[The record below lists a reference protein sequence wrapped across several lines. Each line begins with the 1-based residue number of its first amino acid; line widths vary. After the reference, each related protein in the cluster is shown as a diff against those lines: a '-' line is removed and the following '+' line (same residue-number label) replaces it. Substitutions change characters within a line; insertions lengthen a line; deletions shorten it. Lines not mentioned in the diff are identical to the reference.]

1 MGRAYALAVPEDGLL
16 LWYFTRLKA
25 YNVPGPAEVCYAPL
39 FPVLVETIL
48 LFPEIKKKRADD

>member
-39 FPVLVETIL
+39 FPVLVPFFCSQKFE
-48 LFPEIKKKRADD
+48 KKRADD